1 MEIYVHGSES
11 EDPTLIEVEPGLA
24 VRGLAVASEGAEVLQ
39 VWLEEGEE
47 PLALDITVEQAGIGN
62 RHHVHRGRC
71 HRVEVR
77 VRFNG
82 ADHARQFTPAATI
95 ARVYAWATGPE
106 AFQLTPE
113 QRADHMLAVPGADHG
128 LDSGVHIGSVVA
140 QRTCEVVLDLVP
152 KGRFQG

>member
-1 MEIYVHGSES
+1 MEIYVHSSES
-11 EDPTLIEVEPGLA
+11 EDPILVEVEVGSTVRELA
-24 VRGLAVASEGAEVLQ
+24 VVVEGDESIWV
-39 VWLEEGEE
+39 EEGEE
-47 PLALDITVEQAGIGN
+47 PLVLDVTLEQAGIGH

-82 ADHARQFTPAATI
+82 AHHARHFSPAVTI

-113 QRADHMLAVPGADHG
+113 QRANHMLALPGADHG
-128 LDSGVHIGSVVA
+128 LDGGVHIGSVVA
-140 QRTCEVVLDLVP
+140 RGTCEVTLDLEP